1 MGTLKSTIKIEST
14 DLFPTP
20 VSFTVVNNNAV
31 NGTFSGFNN
40 VVAGTAGIQLN
51 LASIDTAT
59 AYVYAQA
66 PTTNGTAVGIRE
78 VGGPTVFAV
87 LAPGDV
93 AFFPYGQT
101 AGGGADLEAFTTGGT
116 ASINFFIGEK
126 A

>member
-40 VVAGTAGIQLN
+40 IVANNTGVTLN
-51 LASIDTAT
+51 LASIDSPC
-59 AYVYAQA
+59 YVYAQA
-66 PTTNGTAVGIRE
+66 PTTNGTAVWLQEAAGSTI
-78 VGGPTVFAV
+78 FAQ

-93 AFFPYGQT
+93 AFFPYGNGVYP
-101 AGGGADLEAFTTGGT
+101 AANIEAITPGGT
-116 ASINFFIGEK
+116 AQINFFIGEQ

>member
-1 MGTLKSTIKIEST
+1 MGTLKSTIKLEST

-31 NGTFSGFNN
+31 NGSFSGFNN
-40 VVAGTAGIQLN
+40 LVASASAVALN
-51 LASIDTAT
+51 IAPINSGV

-66 PTTNGTAVGIRE
+66 PTTNGTAIYIQE
-78 VGGPTVFAV
+78 AGGPTVFAV

-101 AGGGADLEAFTTGGT
+101 SAGGTDLEALTPGGT
-116 ASINFFIGEK
+116 AQINYFVGEK

>member
-40 VVAGTAGIQLN
+40 VIADNSGITLN
-51 LASIDTAT
+51 LTTIDSAT

-66 PTTNGTAVGIRE
+66 PTTNGTAVSIAE
-78 VGGPTVFAV
+78 VGGNVFAV

-101 AGGGADLEAFTTGGT
+101 AGGGADLEALTTGGT
-116 ASINFFIGEK
+116 AAINFFIGEK